1 MVSEELGGAD
11 AVLVDCISDPP
22 ENIVQIRRLMLLI
35 GSICYS
41 IEVYIY
47 LPIHSE
53 LHCTKKCDCNC
64 FITIYI
70 SYYSLQSI

>member
-41 IEVYIY
+41 IEVYTYPFTLNFTAQKGVIATV
-47 LPIHSE
+47 L
-53 LHCTKKCDCNC
+53 
-64 FITIYI
+64 
-70 SYYSLQSI
+70 